1 MSLSRKLIYNIF
13 ASSSAKIIGT
23 GLAVFSIGLI
33 ARYLGTEGFGNYATV
48 MAFFSLFG
56 ALGDWGVYQMTTR
69 EISRPQADEKK
80 ILANAMGIRIFISLF
95 ILIITPLIT
104 FFLPYPETVKKGIF
118 IISLSYIF
126 SSSYQVLTGLF
137 QKKLKMDKL
146 TGSELIGKITQVSFV
161 FLAIRLQWGFY
172 AIISS
177 VLANMF
183 VVFCLVF
190 FLSRKFIIFVPSF
203 EWNYWKKFLQ
213 EAAPLGISAVVTFIY
228 FKADTILLSLLKPA
242 QDVGIY
248 SAAYKVIENITFFP
262 AMIVGLTMPIMSYNV
277 IHNRE
282 KFISI
287 VNKNLKAFVILSL
300 PLVIGTFFLS
310 NKIIDIIAGEAFP
323 QSAGVLRIIIFALAF
338 IFFGQ
343 LFNNVLI
350 ASGMQKKLLWILI
363 FCAFFNVT
371 SNLFL
376 VPHFSYLATAWISVL
391 TEFLV
396 ILLTGW
402 TIYSKLKITPRFSGL
417 FAILFSGFLML
428 LFLWFF
434 QNYNFIF
441 LFFSSSLLYFLG
453 LWFFKAL
460 SEEELKSF
468 FKKKEA
474 SHQEIISPNIS
485 E

>member
-1 MSLSRKLIYNIF
+1 MSLSRKIVYNILV
-13 ASSSAKIIGT
+13 SSSAKIIGT
-23 GLAVFSIGLI
+23 GLAVFSVGLI
-33 ARYLGTEGFGNYATV
+33 ARYLGTKGFGNYAIV

-80 ILANAMGIRIFISLF
+80 ILANAMGIRIFISFF
-95 ILIITPLIT
+95 ILLITPLII

-118 IISLSYIF
+118 IVSLSYIF

-137 QKKLKMDKL
+137 QKRLKMDRL
-146 TGSELIGKITQVSFV
+146 TGSELIGKIVQVSFV
-161 FLAIRLQWGFY
+161 FLTIHFQWGFY
-172 AIISS
+172 AIVSS
-177 VLANMF
+177 VLANMII
-183 VVFCLVF
+183 VFCLVF
-190 FLSRKFIIFVPSF
+190 FLSKKFIVFTPCF
-203 EWNYWKKFLQ
+203 DWNYWKKFLL
-213 EAAPLGISAVVTFIY
+213 EATPLGISAIVTFIY

-262 AMIVGLTMPIMSYNV
+262 AMIVGLTMPIMSYTV

-282 KFISI
+282 KFISV

-310 NKIIDIIAGEAFP
+310 DKIITIIAGKEFP
-323 QSAGVLRIIIFALAF
+323 QSAEVLKIIIFALAF

-350 ASGMQKKLLWILI
+350 ASGMQKKLLWILV

-376 VPHFSYLATAWISVL
+376 VPRFSYLATAWISVL

-402 TIYSKLKITPRFSGL
+402 IIYSKLKIIPKFSGL
-417 FAILFSGFLML
+417 PAILFSSFLML
-428 LFLWFF
+428 IFLWFF
-434 QNYNFIF
+434 QKANFF
-441 LFFSSSLLYFLG
+441 LLFFSSSFIYFFS
-453 LWFFKAL
+453 LWFFKAF
-460 SEEELKSF
+460 SEKEIKSF
-468 FKKKEA
+468 FKKEEA
-474 SHQEIISPNIS
+474 SAQEI
-485 E
+485 